1 VTGPDFRELVGDDL
15 PEEER
20 ARLKRAHD
28 LLVAAGPPPDLTPAL
43 EAPPTAGES
52 LSGLPRRRAGAA
64 LVLAAALLLVA
75 FAAGF
80 LIGDRGDSSASRGF
94 DAARTVVLGKSG
106 DALAVI
112 RLGKAD
118 RHGNHQM
125 LVTVEGL
132 ERQSGGDYYSL
143 LMLRD
148 GEPVAVCGTFNVA
161 SRGATTIRLTTAYDF
176 EGYDGLMLAEYR
188 AADHEDHPLLQAE
201 L

>member
-1 VTGPDFRELVGDDL
+1 VTGPDFRELVGEDV
-15 PEEER
+15 PAEER
-20 ARLKRAHD
+20 ARLKRVHD

-43 EAPPTAGES
+43 ADPPEAGGTVS
-52 LSGLPRRRAGAA
+52 WLPRRRGGAA
-64 LVLAAALLLVA
+64 LVLAAALLLTA

-94 DAARTVVLGKSG
+94 DAERTVLLGKSG
-106 DALAVI
+106 SALAVV
-112 RLGKAD
+112 RVGKAD

-188 AADHEDHPLLQAE
+188 AADHQDHPLLTAS

>member
-1 VTGPDFRELVGDDL
+1 MSGPDFRDLLGDDL
-15 PEEER
+15 PDEER
-20 ARLKRAHD
+20 ARLRRVHD
-28 LLVAAGPPPDLTPAL
+28 LLVEAGPPPELTPAL
-43 EAPPTAGES
+43 ARPPATGANVTW
-52 LSGLPRRRAGAA
+52 LPRRRGGTA
-64 LVLAAALLLVA
+64 LVLAATLVLAA

-80 LIGDRGDSSASRGF
+80 LIGDRGDSSASGTF
-94 DAARTVVLGKSG
+94 DAQRTVVLGKSG
-106 DALAVI
+106 EAVAVV

-161 SRGATTIRLTTAYDF
+161 GKEATTIRLATAYDF

-188 AADHEDHPLLQAE
+188 AADHEDRPLLQAS